1 VRLGRKS
8 PTASEVLAEAIRLLA
23 DGTEERLAFTG
34 DAVAKFP
41 RDPDL
46 RHQYAIS
53 LIGSQPEQARTEL
66 LRAVE
71 LDDTEDAARLARA
84 AGVLLE
90 LEDRESARE
99 LAERAIP
106 KATNL
111 PTANKLRRV
120 RGVVA
125 VHDRDYA
132 LAERELRAAYESDP
146 TDEFAAKD
154 LGWALVRMGRFD
166 DALEVVD
173 RTLAMPVGAEAHN
186 EESRQLLMHFRQRA
200 EEVRRSVE
208 SQETGTAPV
217 DQADEDPG
225 RR

>member
-1 VRLGRKS
+1 M
-8 PTASEVLAEAIRLLA
+8 RLLA
-23 DGTEERLAFTG
+23 DGTPEERLAFAE
-34 DAVAKFP
+34 DAVVKFP

-53 LIGSQPEQARTEL
+53 LIASEPERARTEL

-71 LDDTEDAARLARA
+71 LDDTEDPTRLARG
-84 AGVLLE
+84 AGVLLD

-106 KATNL
+106 RAANL
-111 PTANKLRRV
+111 PTANKLRRI

-132 LAERELRAAYESDP
+132 LAERELRAAHESDP

-154 LGWALVRMGRFD
+154 LGWALVRMGRVD

-173 RTLAMPVGAEAHN
+173 RTLATPAGAAAHS
-186 EESRQLLMHFRQRA
+186 EQSRQLLMHFRERA
-200 EEVRRSVE
+200 EKARPSGG
-208 SQETGTAPV
+208 SQEQETALT
-217 DQADEDPG
+217 DQTDEDPG
-225 RR
+225 WR